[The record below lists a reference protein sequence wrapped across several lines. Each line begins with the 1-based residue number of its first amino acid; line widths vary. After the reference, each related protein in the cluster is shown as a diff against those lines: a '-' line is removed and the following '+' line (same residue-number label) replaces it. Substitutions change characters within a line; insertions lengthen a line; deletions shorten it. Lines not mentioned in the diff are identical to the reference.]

1 MKYELILKILAEKNN
16 CSPKEI
22 EEEMIKALQIA
33 MVTATPKSFITTV
46 SQKVKTIYHNQYI
59 L

>member
-46 SQKVKTIYHNQYI
+46 SQEIKTIYRN
-59 L
+59 